1 VTRAPQIAVVGG
13 GLAGVSAALACADAG
28 ASVRLFEARAWL
40 GGATFSTEK
49 RGLHVDNGQH
59 VFMRCC
65 TAYRGLLA
73 RLGVEHLVALQDRLA
88 VPVLAP
94 GRPCAWI
101 RRHALP
107 APAHLA
113 PSLLGF
119 PHLPLAARLRAA
131 QVARGFAALDPDDR
145 QLDERSLGDWL
156 AERGVRDG
164 ASLAFWDLLIR
175 PTLNVRAADASLA
188 LAARVLRTG
197 FLDRADAA
205 DIGVAAVPFAEL
217 HDAPSRRA
225 LVGAG
230 AALELSAAVR
240 GVAVDRQVARSE
252 PKASGGQQGGVT
264 IALAGESVRADA
276 VILALPPDV
285 AARVAPAV
293 AGLDAAALAR
303 LGASPIVN
311 LHVWFDRAVTDLPL
325 AAGWDT
331 PLQWIFDRTRAA
343 GAPRGQVLT
352 VSLSAADEW
361 LGRSRAELRAHF
373 LPAFAALFPAARDAQ
388 VLDFIVQSDPAA
400 TFRQVPGT
408 RRLRPGAATRHPAV
422 FVAGAWT
429 DTGWPATMESAVRS
443 GAEAARAAL
452 HSLARAPHAEA
463 A

>member
-1 VTRAPQIAVVGG
+1 MTRAPQIAVVGG
-13 GLAGVSAALACADAG
+13 GLAGVTAALACADAG
-28 ASVRLFEARAWL
+28 ARVRLFEARAWL

-49 RGLHVDNGQH
+49 HGLSVDNGQH

-73 RLGVEHLVALQDRLA
+73 RLGVEHLVTLQPRLA

-145 QLDERSLGDWL
+145 QLDERSLGSWL
-156 AERGVRDG
+156 AERGVRDA

-205 DIGVAAVPFAEL
+205 DIGIAAVPFAEL
-217 HDAPSRRA
+217 HDAPARRA
-225 LVGAG
+225 LGSAG
-230 AALELSAAVR
+230 AEVELSAAVR
-240 GVAVDRQVARSE
+240 GMEIGPD
-252 PKASGGQQGGVT
+252 GVT
-264 IALAGESVRADA
+264 VSLAAGPVRADA
-276 VILALPPDV
+276 VILALPPD
-285 AARVAPAV
+285 ATARIAPA
-293 AGLDAAALAR
+293 AAELDAAALAR

-331 PLQWIFDRTRAA
+331 PLQWIFDRTRAS

-361 LGRSRAELRAHF
+361 LGKSRAELRAHF
-373 LPAFAALFPAARDAQ
+373 LPAFAALFPAAREAE
-388 VLDFIVQSDPAA
+388 VLEFIVQSDPAA
-400 TFRQVPGT
+400 TFLQVPGT

-422 FVAGAWT
+422 WVAGAWT

-452 HSLARAPHAEA
+452 QSLARAPHAEA

>member
-1 VTRAPQIAVVGG
+1 MRVPQIAVVGG
-13 GLAGVSAALACADAG
+13 GLAGVTAALACADAG
-28 ASVRLFEARAWL
+28 AQVRLFEARAWL

-73 RLGVEHLVALQDRLA
+73 RLGVEHLVELQPRLA

-94 GRPCAWI
+94 GRPRAWI

-119 PHLPLAARLRAA
+119 AHLPLAARLRAA
-131 QVARGFAALDPDDR
+131 RAARGFAALDPDDR
-145 QLDERSLGDWL
+145 ALDERSLGDWL
-156 AERGVRDG
+156 AERGVRDA

-175 PTLNVRAADASLA
+175 PTLNVRAPDASLA

-205 DIGVAAVPFAEL
+205 DIGIAAVPFAQL
-217 HDAPSRRA
+217 HDAPARRA
-225 LVGAG
+225 LADAG
-230 AALELSAAVR
+230 ASVELGATVR
-240 GVAVDRQVARSE
+240 GVTVDVE
-252 PKASGGQQGGVT
+252 GVR
-264 IALAGESVRADA
+264 IALSAESLRADA
-276 VILALPPDV
+276 VIFALPPE
-285 AARVAPAV
+285 ATARLAPAA
-293 AGLDAAALAR
+293 AGLDVTGLAR

-331 PLQWIFDRTRAA
+331 PLQWIFDRTRAS
-343 GAPRGQVLT
+343 GAPSGQVLT
-352 VSLSAADEW
+352 VSLSAASEW
-361 LGRSRAELRAHF
+361 LGKSRAELRAHF

-422 FVAGAWT
+422 YVAGTWT

-443 GAEAARAAL
+443 GADAAHAAL
-452 HSLARAPHAEA
+452 RSLARAPDAEA

>member
-1 VTRAPQIAVVGG
+1 MRDRRIAVIGG
-13 GLAGVSAALACADAG
+13 GLAGITAALACADAG
-28 ASVRLFEARAWL
+28 AQVRLFEARAWL

-49 RGLHVDNGQH
+49 RGLSVDNGQH

-73 RLGVEHLVALQDRLA
+73 RLGVEHLVSLQQRLA
-88 VPVLAP
+88 VPVVAP
-94 GRPCAWI
+94 GRPPAWI

-145 QLDERSLGDWL
+145 RLDERSLGDWL
-156 AERGVRDG
+156 AERGVRDA

-205 DIGVAAVPFAEL
+205 DIGIAAVPFAQL
-217 HDAPSRRA
+217 HDAPARRA
-225 LVGAG
+225 LAAAG
-230 AALELSAAVR
+230 ASVELGATVR
-240 GVAVDRQVARSE
+240 GVTVDADGAR
-252 PKASGGQQGGVT
+252 
-264 IALAGESVRADA
+264 IALSGESLRADA
-276 VILALPPDV
+276 VILALPP
-285 AARVAPAV
+285 ASTARLAPAE
-293 AGLDAAALAR
+293 AGLDASALAR

-311 LHVWFDRAVTDLPL
+311 LHVWFDRAVTDLVL

-331 PLQWIFDRTRAA
+331 PLQWIFDRTAA
-343 GAPRGQVLT
+343 SGAPHGQVLT

-361 LGRSRAELRAHF
+361 LGKSRAELRAHF
-373 LPAFAALFPAARDAQ
+373 VPAFAALFPAARDAQ
-388 VLDFIVQSDPAA
+388 VLDFLVQSDPAA

-408 RRLRPGAATRHPAV
+408 RRLRPGATTRHPAV
-422 FVAGAWT
+422 WVAGAWT
-429 DTGWPATMESAVRS
+429 DTSWPATMESAVRS

-452 HSLARAPHAEA
+452 HSLERAPHAEA

>member
-1 VTRAPQIAVVGG
+1 MTRAPQIAVVGG

-28 ASVRLFEARAWL
+28 ARVRLFEARGWL

-49 RGLHVDNGQH
+49 RGLQIDNGQH

-73 RLGVEHLVALQDRLA
+73 RLGVEQLVALQPRLA
-88 VPVLAP
+88 VPVIAP
-94 GRPCAWI
+94 GRPRAWI

-131 QVARGFAALDPDDR
+131 SVARAFSALDPDDR

-156 AERGVRDG
+156 AERGVRDH

-217 HDAPSRRA
+217 HDAPARRA
-225 LVGAG
+225 LLGVG
-230 AALELSAAVR
+230 AALDLSAAVR
-240 GVAVDRQVARSE
+240 GVAVDAE
-252 PKASGGQQGGVT
+252 GVVLS
-264 IALAGESVRADA
+264 LAGESVRADA
-276 VILALPPDV
+276 VIFALPPD
-285 AARVAPAV
+285 ATARLAPAE
-293 AGLDAAALAR
+293 AGLSAAALAR

-311 LHVWFDRAVTDLPL
+311 LHVWFDRVVTDLSL

-331 PLQWIFDRTRAA
+331 PLQWIFDRTAAA
-343 GAPRGQVLT
+343 GAPRGQLLT

-361 LGRSRAELRAHF
+361 IGRSRAELREHF
-373 LPAFAALFPAARDAQ
+373 LPAFAELFPAARGAQ

-400 TFRQVPGT
+400 TFRQGPGT
-408 RRLRPGAATRHPAV
+408 RKSRPGAATRHPAV
-422 FVAGAWT
+422 WVAGAWT

>member
-1 VTRAPQIAVVGG
+1 MTRAPEIAVVGG
-13 GLAGVSAALACADAG
+13 GLAGIAAAVACADAG
-28 ASVRLFEARAWL
+28 ARVRLLEARACL

-49 RGLHVDNGQH
+49 RGLSVDNGQH

-73 RLGVEHLVALQDRLA
+73 RLGVEHLVSLQPRLA
-88 VPVLAP
+88 VPVVAP
-94 GRPCAWI
+94 GRPTAWI
-101 RRHALP
+101 RRHPLP

-131 QVARGFAALDPDDR
+131 QVARGFAALDPDDAR
-145 QLDERSLGDWL
+145 LDERSLGDWL
-156 AERGVRDG
+156 AERGVRDA

-205 DIGVAAVPFAEL
+205 DIGIAAVPFAEL
-217 HDAPSRRA
+217 HDVSARRA
-225 LVGAG
+225 LLGAG
-230 AALELSAAVR
+230 AAVDLRAAVR
-240 GVAVDRQVARSE
+240 GVSVDRR
-252 PKASGGQQGGVT
+252 GVT
-264 IALAGESVRADA
+264 VALAGDSLRADA
-276 VILALPPDV
+276 VILALPPD
-285 AARVAPAV
+285 ATARLAPAE

-331 PLQWIFDRTRAA
+331 PLQWIFDRTEAA
-343 GAPRGQVLT
+343 GAPHGQLLT

-361 LGRSRAELRAHF
+361 LGRSRTDLRAHF
-373 LPAFAALFPAARDAQ
+373 LPAFAALFPAARGAQ
-388 VLDFIVQSDPAA
+388 VLDFLVQSDPAA
-400 TFRQVPGT
+400 TFLQIAGT

-422 FVAGAWT
+422 WVAGAWT

-443 GAEAARAAL
+443 GTEAARAAL
-452 HSLARAPHAEA
+452 HSLARAPEAEA

>member
-13 GLAGVSAALACADAG
+13 GLAGVTAALACADAG
-28 ASVRLFEARAWL
+28 ARVRLFEARAWL

-49 RGLHVDNGQH
+49 RGLSVDNGQH

-73 RLGVEHLVALQDRLA
+73 RLGVEHLTALQPRLA

-94 GRPCAWI
+94 GRPRAWI

-131 QVARGFAALDPDDR
+131 QVARGFAALDPDDP

-156 AERGVRDG
+156 AERGVRDA

-205 DIGVAAVPFAEL
+205 DIGIAAVPFADL
-217 HDAPSRRA
+217 HDAPARRA
-225 LVGAG
+225 LIGAG
-230 AALELSAAVR
+230 AAVELSAAVL
-240 GVAVDRQVARSE
+240 GVAVDSEGAMVSLARD
-252 PKASGGQQGGVT
+252 
-264 IALAGESVRADA
+264 SVRADA
-276 VILALPPDV
+276 VILALPPDA
-285 AARVAPAV
+285 AARLAPGA

-343 GAPRGQVLT
+343 GARHGQVLT
-352 VSLSAADEW
+352 VSLSAANEW
-361 LGRSRAELRAHF
+361 LGKSRAELRAHF
-373 LPAFAALFPAARDAQ
+373 LPAFAALFPAVRDAQ
-388 VLDFIVQSDPAA
+388 VLDFLVQSDPAA
-400 TFRQVPGT
+400 TFLQVPGT
-408 RRLRPGAATRHPAV
+408 RRLRPGATTRHPAV
-422 FVAGAWT
+422 WIAGAWT

-443 GAEAARAAL
+443 GALAARAAL
-452 HSLARAPHAEA
+452 DALARAPHAEA

>member
-1 VTRAPQIAVVGG
+1 MMRAPQIAVVGG

-28 ASVRLFEARAWL
+28 ARVRLFEARAWL

-73 RLGVEHLVALQDRLA
+73 RLGVEHLTTLQPRLA
-88 VPVLAP
+88 VPVVAP
-94 GRPCAWI
+94 GRPHAWI

-131 QVARGFAALDPDDR
+131 RVARAFTTLDPDDR
-145 QLDERSLGDWL
+145 RLDERSLGDWL

-205 DIGVAAVPFAEL
+205 DIGISAVPFAEL
-217 HDAPSRRA
+217 HDGPARRA
-225 LVGAG
+225 LIGAG
-230 AALELSAAVR
+230 AALELSAPVR
-240 GVAVDRQVARSE
+240 GVAADREGVTVAR
-252 PKASGGQQGGVT
+252 
-264 IALAGESVRADA
+264 AGEAVRADA
-276 VILALPPDV
+276 VILALPPD
-285 AARVAPAV
+285 AAAQLAPAE
-293 AGLDAAALAR
+293 AGLDLGGLAR

-331 PLQWIFDRTRAA
+331 PLQWIFDRTAA
-343 GAPRGQVLT
+343 ARAPRGQVLT

-361 LGRSRAELRAHF
+361 LGRSRADLRDHF
-373 LPAFAALFPAARDAQ
+373 LPAFAALFPAAREAQ

-400 TFRQVPGT
+400 TFLQVPGT
-408 RRLRPGAATRHPAV
+408 RRLRPGAATRHPGV
-422 FVAGAWT
+422 YVAGAWT

-443 GAEAARAAL
+443 GSLAARAAL
-452 HSLARAPHAEA
+452 HSIARAPHAEA